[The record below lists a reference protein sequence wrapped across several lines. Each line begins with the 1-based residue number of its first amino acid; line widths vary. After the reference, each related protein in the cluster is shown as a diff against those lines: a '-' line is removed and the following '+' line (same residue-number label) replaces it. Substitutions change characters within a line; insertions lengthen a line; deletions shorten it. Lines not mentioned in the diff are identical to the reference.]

1 MKYYKAAIY
10 IITVF
15 TVLFLSVNSV
25 YAAGV
30 SLNFTKQN
38 VSLTKGEQS
47 TVPIRLDVS
56 GQDVIGVDLF
66 LTFDPKYIK
75 LIDVVRLGAFSLQPA
90 KIIDQDEGLVKTSL
104 SNNYGTY
111 VKESVLIAE
120 VKVEALKPVD
130 KTTIGFDFVR
140 SNTKDTNVVAKGQD
154 ILETVNSVNIKIVS
168 DGSSADTSDYN
179 EQEDMNNDITDSIW
193 FNSGVSDSID
203 NNTDAWASTP
213 TESTQ
218 VSTTDNQNDDDSGL
232 GSGSLLGKVV
242 KLVDKDSQYGNP
254 QYVLIGGAAVGLFFI
269 VMIILMMRRLFRR
282 RSSKRV
288 PTPDLEPVPTSENN
302 TLENQ
307 NPNNEI
313 PQTLEHIQPISDQ
326 TIQPPVNPEINQSEE
341 PTQGETLNQEDENK
355 SSDNPTYTTEGN
367 PTNLI
372 Y

>member
-1 MKYYKAAIY
+1 MKYYKVAIY

-15 TVLFLSVNSV
+15 TALVLSVNSV

-30 SLNFTKQN
+30 SLNFTEQN
-38 VSLTKGEQS
+38 VSLTKGEQ
-47 TVPIRLDVS
+47 TTLPIRLDVS
-56 GQDVIGVDLF
+56 GQDVMGVDLY

-111 VKESVLIAE
+111 VKEPALIAE
-120 VKVEALKPVD
+120 VKVEALKTVD

-154 ILETVNSVNIKIVS
+154 VLETVNSVNIKIVS
-168 DGSSADTSDYN
+168 DGSSADTSDED
-179 EQEDMNNDITDSIW
+179 EQEDMSNDRTGSIW
-193 FNSGVSDSID
+193 FNSGASDNIE

-218 VSTTDNQNDDDSGL
+218 AFTTDNQSDDDSGL
-232 GSGSLLGKVV
+232 ESGSFLGKVV
-242 KLVDKDSQYGNP
+242 KIVDKDSQYGNP
-254 QYVLIGGAAVGLFFI
+254 QFVLIGGAAVGFFFF
-269 VMIILMMRRLFRR
+269 VMIILMIRRLFRR
-282 RSSKRV
+282 RSGKRV
-288 PTPDLEPVPTSENN
+288 PTPDPEPVPASESN
-302 TLENQ
+302 TVENQ
-307 NPNNEI
+307 NPKNEI
-313 PQTLEHIQPISDQ
+313 LQSLEPIQPVSDQ
-326 TIQPPVNPEINQSEE
+326 TIQPPVNPEINHPEE
-341 PTQGETLNQEDENK
+341 PTQGETLNQEGENQ
-355 SSDNPTYTTEGN
+355 SSDNPTYPIEGN